1 MDATQMTDGAQLARL
16 AWECEHFGFP
26 VARLEGRGRA
36 DSALWCGLAAARREG
51 LHLVV
56 LTTET
61 GRELPAEL
69 LTEFCGGLMDRKAT
83 FARSLLTVPADEPA
97 CENLAEEITEYHES
111 TVSPYL
117 LDLAIS
123 SGVYSR
129 FRVDPCFPHVV
140 FADMYRTWIE
150 RSVRHEIADVV
161 LVASD
166 SGCPGGLSGFVT
178 IGRDHGVAKIGLI
191 AVADQARGRG
201 VGRRLMTAAHR
212 WMRDH
217 GAESAQVVTQLAN
230 APACGLYRRC
240 RYRLSALEHYY
251 HMWPLTR
258 AGER

>member
-1 MDATQMTDGAQLARL
+1 MDATEMIDGTQLARL

-26 VARLEGRGRA
+26 VARLEGRGLA
-36 DSALWCGLAAARREG
+36 DSALWSALAAARREG

-56 LTTET
+56 LTTEP

-69 LTEFCGGLMDRKAT
+69 LTEYCGGLMDRKAT
-83 FARSLLTVPADEPA
+83 FARSLLTVPADEPSG
-97 CENLAEEITEYHES
+97 ENPAEEIIEYHES
-111 TVSPYL
+111 NVSPSL
-117 LDLAIS
+117 LNLAIS

-129 FRVDPCFPHVV
+129 FRIDPCFPQAV
-140 FADMYRTWIE
+140 FAEMYRMWIE

-161 LVASD
+161 LVACD
-166 SGCPGGLSGFVT
+166 AACPGGLSGFVT
-178 IGRDHGVAKIGLI
+178 IGRDHDVAKIGLI

-201 VGRRLMTAAHR
+201 VGRRLMTAAHC

-230 APACGLYRRC
+230 DPACGLYRRC
-240 RYRLSALEHYY
+240 GYRLLAIEHYY
-251 HMWPLTR
+251 HLWPLTR